1 MQNFLNQ
8 WQINEIFNLAL
19 ESGEI
24 AKVAFLTNSFKIYT
38 KEDKSKVSS
47 TDLEISQLIA
57 QNLAKICPNIPI
69 VCEEGSN
76 RQFNDKIFFLIDPI
90 DGTSSFINNSDEFCI
105 NIALIQNNKPVFGL
119 IYAPIY
125 QGGIAV
131 FNNHLNE
138 VIFYSHQSHQ
148 FKKINYQKS
157 SNNHLK
163 IVTSTRTKNED
174 VNIFV
179 KQYYPNF
186 LNNYSLIKLSSAIKF
201 ITIIDNTAQIYLHF
215 RKSMEWDIAAG
226 HALINL
232 INLHLINL
240 NYENN
245 YFSLGDELQYKKN
258 NFINNRFIINALN

>member
-1 MQNFLNQ
+1 VQNILNQ

-19 ESGEI
+19 KAGEI
-24 AKVAFLTNSFKIYT
+24 AKDAFLNNNFKIYT
-38 KEDKSKVSS
+38 KDDKSKVSS
-47 TDLEISQLIA
+47 TDLEISQLII
-57 QNLAKICPNIPI
+57 QNLSKICPNIPI

-76 RQFNDKIFFLIDPI
+76 REFNDNSFFLIDPI
-90 DGTSSFINNSDEFCI
+90 DGTSSFINNVDEFCI
-105 NIALIQNNKPVFGL
+105 NIALIHNNKPVFGL

-138 VIFYSHQSHQ
+138 VIFYSHQTQ
-148 FKKINYQKS
+148 KFKKINRHKS
-157 SNNHLK
+157 SNNHLT
-163 IVTSTRTKNED
+163 IVTSIRTKNED
-174 VNIFV
+174 VNNFV

-186 LNNYSLIKLSSAIKF
+186 LDNYSLLKLSSAIKF
-201 ITIIDNTAQIYLHF
+201 IKIIDNSAQIYLHF
-215 RKSMEWDIAAG
+215 RKSMEWDIASG
-226 HALINL
+226 HAIINL